1 MTDVGANRAIKLYGT
16 DEPVPERIA
25 LSAGPVSF
33 VIEGGALRWVRLGEV
48 EVLRGIAFVV
58 RDRN

>member
-1 MTDVGANRAIKLYGT
+1 MTRTGPSRAIKLYGT
-16 DEPVPERIA
+16 EEPVPERIA

-33 VIEGGALRWVRLGEV
+33 VIEGGALRWVRLGET
-48 EVLRGIAFVV
+48 EVLRGVAFVV